1 MPVRNAS
8 AVWQGDLKSGKGTM
22 RLGSG
27 AFEGQFS
34 FASRFE
40 EGTGTNPEELAGAAH
55 AGCFSMAFSNE
66 LSKAGFVPTRVAT
79 SAKVHLEKGEGRLR
93 DFADRPR
100 LRGSGPADRQREVP
114 GDRGRR
120 QEGLPDLEALHRGA
134 DQPRRKAR
142 LTDEKRRSAIAQ
154 NPKTIGPLCT
164 YFGETHRDKE
174 ASMMKL
180 RRNILTFSEN
190 LFFALALVVSSAIA
204 LAEDKPTTAP
214 PSRPHRPACPART
227 R

>member
-1 MPVRNAS
+1 MSARSAS

-79 SAKVHLEKGEGRLR
+79 NAIVHLEKGESG
-93 DFADRPR
+93 FAISRID
-100 LRGSGPADRQREVP
+100 LDCEAQVP
-114 GDRGRR
+114 GIDAARFRELA
-120 QEGLPDLEALHRGA
+120 EGAKKNCPISKLFAGA
-134 DQPRRKAR
+134 TINLNAR
-142 LTDEKRRSAIAQ
+142 L
-154 NPKTIGPLCT
+154 
-164 YFGETHRDKE
+164 
-174 ASMMKL
+174 
-180 RRNILTFSEN
+180 
-190 LFFALALVVSSAIA
+190 V
-204 LAEDKPTTAP
+204 
-214 PSRPHRPACPART
+214 
-227 R
+227 

>member
-1 MPVRNAS
+1 MNARTAS

-79 SAKVHLEKGEGRLR
+79 NARVHLEKGESG
-93 DFADRPR
+93 FAISRID
-100 LRGSGPADRQREVP
+100 LDCEAQVP
-114 GDRGRR
+114 GID
-120 QEGLPDLEALHRGA
+120 A
-134 DQPRRKAR
+134 AR
-142 LTDEKRRSAIAQ
+142 FRE
-154 NPKTIGPLCT
+154 
-164 YFGETHRDKE
+164 
-174 ASMMKL
+174 
-180 RRNILTFSEN
+180 
-190 LFFALALVVSSAIA
+190 
-204 LAEDKPTTAP
+204 LAEGAK
-214 PSRPHRPACPART
+214 RNCPISKLFTGAT
-227 R
+227 IKLDAKLV